1 MVSGLFPCFAPAVPS
16 SECPVV
22 PLLGCGWPHLSPS
35 SPAYHSSGPPTP
47 SCHTDAPTDTLW
59 SPHMVPPQALASFP
73 SSPQVSDQRGLPYVC
88 PDSQAQE
95 MSPSS
100 IRPRAIIHGNISLG
114 KVVFTRLCSLSYWGD
129 VCSLNAQCRAW
140 HASRAG

>member
-16 SECPVV
+16 SECPIV
-22 PLLGCGWPHLSPS
+22 PLLGCCWPHLSPS
-35 SPAYHSSGPPTP
+35 SPACHSSGPPTP

-59 SPHMVPPQALASFP
+59 SPHMVPLKPLPP
-73 SSPQVSDQRGLPYVC
+73 SLYLHKCLLGGLPYVC

-95 MSPSS
+95 MCPSS

-114 KVVFTRLCSLSYWGD
+114 EVVFTRLCSLSCWGD
-129 VCSLNAQCRAW
+129 LCSLNAQCRAW